1 MADSASLF
9 PQHSSI
15 DVVKVLIMCQ
25 RSVLGV
31 SEIKRVELIETEL
44 HFSHLP
50 IVLTQRSLL
59 TSQNLSPCNIMDAN
73 AIMSQN

>member
-9 PQHSSI
+9 PHHSSI

-31 SEIKRVELIETEL
+31 SEIKRVQLIETEL